1 MKIAE
6 VRVSGCRCETVRL
19 EPIPRGIVGAVVAV
33 EYTDPA
39 WDSLRK
45 TVVFR
50 GAATKDVL
58 DAGNEIVIPAEVVSK
73 AGGSLYMGVYG
84 VDAEDHVAPPSGR
97 SLV

>member
-39 WDSLRK
+39 WD
-45 TVVFR
+45 F
-50 GAATKDVL
+50 
-58 DAGNEIVIPAEVVSK
+58 
-73 AGGSLYMGVYG
+73 
-84 VDAEDHVAPPSGR
+84 SGR
-97 SLV
+97 GDEGCIGCRKRNRDTC